1 MLRGNMGKT
10 PMSPLNFSDFHFYEV
25 LGKAHEL
32 YQGLGQIRCPYFQ
45 ANVHFNARGFE
56 HLRRK
61 SWNRGRD
68 RSDQL
73 IRLKHLARAPEILRL
88 SRTVQGI
95 EKAHE
100 WERWH
105 KHGRWEKLLVPV
117 TYYEFVSV
125 IEERRFKVIVKQL
138 PGGQCIFWSFTPF
151 WRQNEQGRRVLHDGD
166 PAED

>member
-1 MLRGNMGKT
+1 
-10 PMSPLNFSDFHFYEV
+10 MSPVSINDLYFYEA

-32 YQGLGQIRCPYFQ
+32 YQNLGEIRCPYFQ

-68 RSDQL
+68 RRDQFM
-73 IRLKHLARAPEILRL
+73 RLKHFARAPEILRL

-95 EKAHE
+95 ERTHE
-100 WERWH
+100 WERRH

-117 TYYEFVSV
+117 TYYEFMAV
-125 IEERRFKVIVKQL
+125 IEERRFKVIVKQAAD
-138 PGGQCIFWSFTPF
+138 GQRIFWSLIPF
-151 WRQNEQGRRVLHDGD
+151 WRQDEQGRRQLHDGN
-166 PAED
+166 PAQD